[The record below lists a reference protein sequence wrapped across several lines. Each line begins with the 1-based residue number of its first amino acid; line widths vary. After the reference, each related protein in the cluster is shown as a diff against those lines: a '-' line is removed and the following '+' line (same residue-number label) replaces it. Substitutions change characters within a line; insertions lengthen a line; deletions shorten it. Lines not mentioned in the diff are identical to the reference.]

1 MLISGIPVV
10 RRAAQGDI
18 SSISAPPSLLT
29 SCAFAGHVVR
39 LGGFQ
44 PLFPHGQGRFIREV
58 LRVFQFQAGDVQGLL
73 DLGKE
78 GGREERRGGGEE
90 GMRVWVGEVLRVFQL
105 QAGDVQ
111 GLLDPG
117 EGGREGGK
125 KGGGRR
131 G

>member
-1 MLISGIPVV
+1 
-10 RRAAQGDI
+10 
-18 SSISAPPSLLT
+18 
-29 SCAFAGHVVR
+29 
-39 LGGFQ
+39 
-44 PLFPHGQGRFIREV
+44 LFPHGQGRFIREV